1 MIEQKKLSFFLIVVL
16 AISFCLTSCG
26 NQDNHEYEWIQ
37 SSSSFQNSMEY
48 NVQGLYGEKSDVY
61 PFAFSEDL
69 VASFSLNSYGITDM
83 TNYVESIYLYSLSK
97 NEIIQELKVEGR
109 YLNCKTEEYDEGA
122 DLVLCIADNQNKE
135 FLLWYRWEY
144 SNNTLKLV
152 MKKDCENVN
161 NWTILQIQGESMLVT
176 YDENSNKIL
185 AVSGQNECV
194 EVVDLENDEL
204 LDLNMDSN
212 GKEIL
217 LLVKD
222 QEKARVCVYKD
233 GKCFRS
239 RKLNPEEYI
248 YSMHLLENG
257 VLLNLQYQ
265 KADTVSNRLVW
276 WPFEG
281 EEVSVKVNEL
291 YRGVSNNH
299 DSVAF
304 MEFSG
309 QNATMHRI
317 VIQNKKCI
325 MESIKLDQQFSSLP
339 QMLLME
345 KTTDTCGI
353 LVASTQKML
362 RIP

>member
-1 MIEQKKLSFFLIVVL
+1 MKDGFLSKLFDTNKI
-16 AISFCLTSCG
+16 
-26 NQDNHEYEWIQ
+26 
-37 SSSSFQNSMEY
+37 
-48 NVQGLYGEKSDVY
+48 
-61 PFAFSEDL
+61 L
-69 VASFSLNSYGITDM
+69 VNSYHNYCVDDTLSEMIKGYSSDGVIEALEIPGYSFGIGVQWHPELITD
-83 TNYVESIYLYSLSK
+83 
-97 NEIIQELKVEGR
+97 
-109 YLNCKTEEYDEGA
+109 
-122 DLVLCIADNQNKE
+122 
-135 FLLWYRWEY
+135 
-144 SNNTLKLV
+144 
-152 MKKDCENVN
+152 
-161 NWTILQIQGESMLVT
+161 
-176 YDENSNKIL
+176 DENSNKIL

-299 DSVAF
+299 NSVAF

-325 MESIKLDQQFSSLP
+325 MESIKLDQEFSSLP